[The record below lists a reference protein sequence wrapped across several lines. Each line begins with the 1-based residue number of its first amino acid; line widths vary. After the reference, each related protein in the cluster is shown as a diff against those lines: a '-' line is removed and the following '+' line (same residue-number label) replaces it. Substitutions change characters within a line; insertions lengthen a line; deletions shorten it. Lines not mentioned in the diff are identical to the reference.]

1 MFCSQCGKQN
11 TDDAV
16 FCGYCGKELFRLP
29 DQKLPVVE
37 PGSPAP
43 KEEPAPVVEPEPVV
57 EPIAASVVEPIA
69 TPVAEPVAAPMVEPI
84 AIEPEPIAE
93 PIAEP
98 IIEPVA
104 EPIAEAVAEP
114 VVVEPEPIVEP
125 VAAPVVEPEPIVEP
139 AVEAPVQEPD
149 APAIEAAVVEAPAMD
164 TPAIEAPV
172 VEAPA
177 IEAPTVEAPA
187 AEPPAQKEAAITEE
201 KPKKKKKHKALP
213 FVIIAIVLV
222 LLLIAGG
229 AAFLF
234 FYFKA
239 PINLDDYVVVETDG
253 YNGIGTARVS
263 IDWDAME
270 EKYNT
275 NLLFTSAAYKEFGD
289 DVDGMSPVDV
299 LKRYVSVDLERTK
312 GLSNGMEVYYDW
324 DIDEDY
330 SDYLRIDLKY
340 DDDLKYEVSGLKEAE
355 IFDAF
360 ADLTVRFVGAEPYGT
375 VVIEYTGT
383 ELSAEDFIFEYPE
396 EGLKNG
402 DVIVIRIDE
411 SKLDALVDNYGKVPE
426 VLEMEY
432 TVEGLS
438 DHLTQVA
445 DISDDSM
452 ESMKTEAA
460 NAMTAYISENWG
472 GGESLTS
479 MTYVGCIFLTSKTTE
494 GANKLYLVYKIEV
507 RNTFVN
513 GDKAY
518 DQINTYY
525 WYICFENVGIGS
537 DGQIVYDAST
547 AVTPTNMYTIESG
560 ITVSGTK
567 IVWDYFGYK
576 TFQDLLDDL
585 MAMFGNDYD
594 FENNIDE
601 SLVAE
606 PDITPTPTV
615 TPTPIDTSTLEAT
628 YITPTGLTAS
638 AYYIQGEGTANEKH
652 FVPELVL
659 DGDVGTAWNV
669 RGHYADEDGDGEVE
683 YTETCGV
690 GEFID
695 FEFKPGT
702 LVKSI
707 TIYPGFIYSL
717 DDSVNRFGKNYAP
730 TVVTVSAGSK
740 SYTIDLTEYAYDVS
754 LAYYGYTFEFPEW
767 LYLKDGHLRLT
778 INEVRNICYENH
790 EDWWND
796 CCISEVE
803 FMGYVPGDE
812 EY

>member
-11 TDDAV
+11 ADNAV

-29 DQKLPVVE
+29 NQKVPAE
-37 PGSPAP
+37 ETQSPAP
-43 KEEPAPVVEPEPVV
+43 KAEPKAAEPKKIDLKKAEPKKVEEKKPAP
-57 EPIAASVVEPIA
+57 
-69 TPVAEPVAAPMVEPI
+69 
-84 AIEPEPIAE
+84 
-93 PIAEP
+93 
-98 IIEPVA
+98 
-104 EPIAEAVAEP
+104 AVKP
-114 VVVEPEPIVEP
+114 EP
-125 VAAPVVEPEPIVEP
+125 VAAPVVEPIAEPVVEP
-139 AVEAPVQEPD
+139 APVAAPVVEPVAAQVAAPVAEPIAEPFAAPISEPMPEPAVKEPFQEPEAPVQS
-149 APAIEAAVVEAPAMD
+149 EAAVSEA
-164 TPAIEAPV
+164 
-172 VEAPA
+172 
-177 IEAPTVEAPA
+177 
-187 AEPPAQKEAAITEE
+187 
-201 KPKKKKKHKALP
+201 KPRKKNKALP
-213 FVIIAIVLV
+213 FIIIAAVLF

-229 AAFLF
+229 VVFLLF
-234 FYFKA
+234 NLKTT
-239 PINLDDYVVVETDG
+239 INLNDFVVVETEG
-253 YNGIGTARVS
+253 YDGIGTARAS

-270 EKYNT
+270 DKYSS
-275 NLLFTSAAYKEFGD
+275 NLLFTNEAYKEFGD

-330 SDYLRIDLKY
+330 SDYLKINLKY

-355 IFDAF
+355 LFDAF

-375 VVIEYTGT
+375 VVIEYAGS
-383 ELSAEDFIFEYPE
+383 ELSPEDFIFEYPE
-396 EGLKNG
+396 GGLKNG
-402 DVIVIRIDE
+402 DVIIIRIDE
-411 SKLDALVDNYGKVPE
+411 SKLDALVDDYGKVPE

-438 DHLTQVA
+438 DHLTQIA
-445 DISDDSM
+445 DISGDSM
-452 ESMKTEAA
+452 ESMKTEAS

-472 GGESLTS
+472 GGESLSS
-479 MTYVGCIFLTSKTTE
+479 MTYVGCIFLTSNTTE
-494 GANKLYLVYKIEV
+494 GSNKLYLVYKIEV

-513 GDKAY
+513 GDQVY

-537 DGQIVYDAST
+537 DGQIVFDVST
-547 AVTPTNMYTIESG
+547 ALTPTNMYTIESG
-560 ITVSGTK
+560 ISVSGTK

-576 TFQDLLDDL
+576 TYQDLLDDL
-585 MAMFGNDYD
+585 MAMFGDEFD

-601 SLVAE
+601 SLVTE

-615 TPTPIDTSTLEAT
+615 TTTPVDTRDLEAT
-628 YITPTGLTAS
+628 YISPTGLTAS
-638 AYYIQGEGTANEKH
+638 AYYIQGEGTSSEKH

-659 DGDVGTAWNV
+659 DGDIATAWNV

-690 GEFID
+690 GEFLD
-695 FEFKPGT
+695 FEFEPGT

-717 DDSVNRFGKNYAP
+717 DDSINRFGKNYAP

-803 FMGYVPGDE
+803 FMGYVPGDD

>member
-11 TDDAV
+11 ADNAV

-29 DQKLPVVE
+29 DQKLPVEE
-37 PGSPAP
+37 PQSPAP
-43 KEEPAPVVEPEPVV
+43 NAEPAAEAKPAPAVEPVTV
-57 EPIAASVVEPIA
+57 
-69 TPVAEPVAAPMVEPI
+69 
-84 AIEPEPIAE
+84 EPEPIAE
-93 PIAEP
+93 PDPVA
-98 IIEPVA
+98 EPVA
-104 EPIAEAVAEP
+104 EPVVAEP
-114 VVVEPEPIVEP
+114 VQEPVAEPEPEP
-125 VAAPVVEPEPIVEP
+125 VREPESDSAIAEPAAEAPAQPEP
-139 AVEAPVQEPD
+139 AVTEA
-149 APAIEAAVVEAPAMD
+149 
-164 TPAIEAPV
+164 
-172 VEAPA
+172 
-177 IEAPTVEAPA
+177 
-187 AEPPAQKEAAITEE
+187 
-201 KPKKKKKHKALP
+201 KPKKKKKNKAVP
-213 FVIIAIVLV
+213 FIIIAVVLV

-234 FYFKA
+234 FYFKL

-253 YNGIGTARVS
+253 YDGIGTAKVS

-270 EKYNT
+270 EKYNS
-275 NLLFTSAAYKEFGD
+275 NLLFTNAAYKEFGD

-330 SDYLRIDLKY
+330 SDYLKIDLKY

-355 IFDAF
+355 LFDAF

-375 VVIEYTGT
+375 VVIEYAGS
-383 ELSAEDFIFEYPE
+383 ELSPEDFIFEYPE
-396 EGLKNG
+396 GGLKNG

-411 SKLDALVDNYGKVPE
+411 SKLDWLVDEYGKVPE

-438 DHLTQVA
+438 DHLTRIA
-445 DISDDSM
+445 DISGDSM

-479 MTYVGCIFLTSKTTE
+479 MTYVGCIFLTSKDTE

-525 WYICFENVGIGS
+525 WYICFENVGIGP
-537 DGQIVYDAST
+537 DGQIVFDAST

-576 TFQDLLDDL
+576 TYQDLLDDL
-585 MAMFGNDYD
+585 LAMFGNDYD

-601 SLVAE
+601 SIVAE

-615 TPTPIDTSTLEAT
+615 TPTPVDTRDLEAT
-628 YITPTGLTAS
+628 YISPTGLTAS

-683 YTETCGV
+683 YIETCGV

-695 FEFKPGT
+695 FEFEPGT
-702 LVKSI
+702 MVKSI

-796 CCISEVE
+796 CCIYEVE
-803 FMGYVPGDE
+803 FMGYVPGDD